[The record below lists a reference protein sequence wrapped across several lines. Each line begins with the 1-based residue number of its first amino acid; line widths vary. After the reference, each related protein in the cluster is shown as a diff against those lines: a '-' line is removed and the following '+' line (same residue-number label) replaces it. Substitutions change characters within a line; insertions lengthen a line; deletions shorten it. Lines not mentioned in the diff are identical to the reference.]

1 MNLPHSSGEFFIS
14 HFVIV
19 FDFPPKFCICG
30 GILDHEHTVL
40 FINPGDHFGVVLGI
54 ADRRT
59 GLARLFAVFQILLW

>member
-1 MNLPHSSGEFFIS
+1 M
-14 HFVIV
+14 

-40 FINPGDHFGVVLGI
+40 IINPGDHFGVVLGI